1 MAWYGSYSMAAAFL
15 VKVVSNMKSYANEV
29 INADCHDDCDD

>member
-15 VKVVSNMKSYANEV
+15 VKVSNMKSYANEV